1 MKKRYFLILF
11 AITSLLAQAKTD
23 DIEKLKRVMSP
34 EDYAILTNTYVEKEG
49 KQIYDLLIN
58 GELRS
63 KTYSVWYK
71 NQNMY
76 FSLFNFFEAMNFT
89 NYTQDK
95 ENGDISMFIGDSL
108 ENVII
113 SVKENYIDYRVEKL
127 ALKKDD
133 LVLDGKEIYIKSD
146 IFKSIFL

>member
-63 KTYSVWYK
+63 KTYSVW
-71 NQNMY
+71 
-76 FSLFNFFEAMNFT
+76 
-89 NYTQDK
+89 
-95 ENGDISMFIGDSL
+95 
-108 ENVII
+108 
-113 SVKENYIDYRVEKL
+113 
-127 ALKKDD
+127 
-133 LVLDGKEIYIKSD
+133 
-146 IFKSIFL
+146 